1 MNNWEYLGDCLQQL
15 LPSLHMTCIYSHTYT
30 SSGDSLH
37 SRTPSLHCRRYAT
50 TPHLPLEMF
59 HQDQHH
65 QFQLPNVHHQ
75 QHHHDHQGQEWVR
88 YLHLSP
94 TYCSSQPNDPLLMT
108 GSGTSSN
115 DELVREAEHES
126 SLRWTRKTVASD
138 EPAAGRPGRVSRTPH
153 HDSSSSSSPG
163 GVIRFCSDC
172 STTKTPLWRSGP
184 QGPKVVVDPMKLLSH
199 LHFCF
204 VLIFRSF
211 HGGLTCSL
219 FVMPAG

>member
-1 MNNWEYLGDCLQQL
+1 
-15 LPSLHMTCIYSHTYT
+15 
-30 SSGDSLH
+30 
-37 SRTPSLHCRRYAT
+37 
-50 TPHLPLEMF
+50 MF

-65 QFQLPNVHHQ
+65 QVQLPNVHHQ
-75 QHHHDHQGQEWVR
+75 QHRGQQWVR

-115 DELVREAEHES
+115 DELVSEAEHES

-153 HDSSSSSSPG
+153 HDSCSSSSPG

-172 STTKTPLWRSGP
+172 TTTKTPLWRSGP
-184 QGPKVVVDPMKLLSH
+184 QGPKSLCNACGIRRRKARRAMAPEAAAAVGSDGRRIPADRPTKALKQKKKKKKKKKKIRFDDDKSSAFHQVFPQDEKDAAVLLMALS
-199 LHFCF
+199 CG
-204 VLIFRSF
+204 LI
-211 HGGLTCSL
+211 HG
-219 FVMPAG
+219 